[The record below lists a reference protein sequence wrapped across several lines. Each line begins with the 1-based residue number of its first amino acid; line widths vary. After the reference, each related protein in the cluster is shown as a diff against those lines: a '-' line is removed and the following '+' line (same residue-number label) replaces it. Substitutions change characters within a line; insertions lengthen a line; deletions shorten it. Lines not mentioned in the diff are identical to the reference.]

1 MEKIEEYDM
10 LPYNSN
16 CVHIYVCVSYMYF
29 LTNVRQIMH
38 VPNVVTLECNLMCNN
53 EDIEFIQ
60 IREMSQKVC
69 WMKMLYVQLEMMIQ
83 GIIHE

>member
-1 MEKIEEYDM
+1 
-10 LPYNSN
+10 
-16 CVHIYVCVSYMYF
+16 
-29 LTNVRQIMH
+29 MH

-69 WMKMLYVQLEMMIQ
+69 WMKNVIRLVRDDDTRNNTR
-83 GIIHE
+83 IILRGNLIFTSSKMK